1 MLTYDIVTSG
11 VEFLSNTTLRSL
23 MGLPT
28 APARISAS
36 ALIMVDLQ
44 NTYTRRVMELEGVE
58 AAMGRAASLLARFRN
73 SGRPVIHIVHDAGA
87 GSPYDLTADI
97 GQIIAEVAPRDG
109 EPVIA
114 KNYPSSFEKTDL
126 DAQLKALGIS
136 NIVLAGFMT
145 HMCINSTARAGFNL
159 GYSPTI
165 IANTTA
171 TRALPVVGGGD
182 VSALAVHQSA
192 LAAVADLFALV
203 MPDVADLAD

>member
-1 MLTYDIVTSG
+1 M
-11 VEFLSNTTLRSL
+11 SNATLRSL

-44 NTYTRRVMELEGVE
+44 NTYTQGVMRLEGVE
-58 AAMGRAASLLARFRN
+58 VAIGRAASLLERFRN
-73 SGRPVIHIVHDAGA
+73 SGRPVIHIVHDAGV
-87 GSPYDLTADI
+87 GSLYDLTTDI
-97 GQIIAEVAPRDG
+97 VQIIAEVAPRDG

-165 IANTTA
+165 IASTTA
-171 TRALPVVGGGD
+171 TRALPVVGRGD
-182 VSALAVHQSA
+182 VPASAVHQSA

-203 MPDVADLAD
+203 MPDVAYLAD

>member
-1 MLTYDIVTSG
+1 M
-11 VEFLSNTTLRSL
+11 SNATLRSL

-28 APARISAS
+28 APAGIGES

-44 NTYTRRVMELEGVE
+44 NTYTHGVMALEGAD
-58 AAMGRAASLLARFRN
+58 AAVGNAAALLARFREA
-73 SGRPVIHIVHDAGA
+73 GRPVIHIVHDAGP
-87 GSPYDLTADI
+87 GSPYDLTADV
-97 GQIIAEVAPRDG
+97 GQIITAVAPRDG

-126 DAQLKALGIS
+126 DDQLKALGVS

-165 IANTTA
+165 VASTTA

-182 VSALAVHQSA
+182 VPAQSIHQGA

-203 MPDVADLAD
+203 VPDVGDLPD

>member
-1 MLTYDIVTSG
+1 M
-11 VEFLSNTTLRSL
+11 SNTTLRSL
-23 MGLPT
+23 MGLAT
-28 APARISAS
+28 NPAGINQS

-44 NTYTRRVMELEGVE
+44 NTYTKGVMQLEGVE
-58 AAMGRAASLLARFRN
+58 VAVEQAALLLARFRN
-73 SGRPVIHIVHDAGA
+73 AGRPVIHIVHDAGV
-87 GSPYDLTADI
+87 GSPYDLTAEV
-97 GQIIAEVAPRDG
+97 GQIIADVAPRAG
-109 EPVIA
+109 EAVIA

-126 DAQLKALGIS
+126 DAQLKALGMS

-165 IANTTA
+165 IASTTA

-182 VSALAVHQSA
+182 VPAQAVHQSA

-203 MPDVADLAD
+203 LPDVGDLAD

>member
-1 MLTYDIVTSG
+1 M
-11 VEFLSNTTLRSL
+11 SNTTLRSL

-44 NTYTRRVMELEGVE
+44 NTYTRGVMELEGLE
-58 AAMGRAASLLARFRN
+58 AAVGRAASLLARFRN

-97 GQIIAEVAPRDG
+97 GQIIAEVAPRDE

-171 TRALPVVGGGD
+171 TRALPVVGGED

>member
-1 MLTYDIVTSG
+1 M
-11 VEFLSNTTLRSL
+11 SNTTLRRL

-28 APARISAS
+28 DPVGVNES

-44 NTYTRRVMELEGVE
+44 NTYTHGVMRLEGVE
-58 AAMGRAASLLARFRN
+58 AAVDRAALLLARFR
-73 SGRPVIHIVHDAGA
+73 SAGRPVIHIVHDAGV
-87 GSPYDLTADI
+87 GSPYDLTADV
-97 GQIIAEVAPRDG
+97 GQIIANVAPLAG
-109 EPVIA
+109 EAVIA

-126 DAQLKALGIS
+126 DAQLKALDIS

-165 IANTTA
+165 IASTTA

-182 VSALAVHQSA
+182 VPAQSVHQSA

-203 MPDVADLAD
+203 VPDVADLAD

>member
-1 MLTYDIVTSG
+1 M
-11 VEFLSNTTLRSL
+11 SNTTLRSL

-28 APARISAS
+28 NPAGIDES

-44 NTYTRRVMELEGVE
+44 NTYTQGVMQLDGVE
-58 AAMGRAASLLARFRN
+58 AAVDRAAALLVRFRGA
-73 SGRPVIHIVHDAGA
+73 GRPIIHIVHDAGV
-87 GSPYDLTADI
+87 GSPYDLTVDI
-97 GQIIAEVAPRDG
+97 GQIIAAVAPLKG

-126 DAQLKALGIS
+126 NDQLKALGVS

-165 IANTTA
+165 IASTTA

-182 VSALAVHQSA
+182 VPAQSVHQSA

-203 MPDVADLAD
+203 VPDVADLAD

>member
-1 MLTYDIVTSG
+1 MP
-11 VEFLSNTTLRSL
+11 NTTLRTL
-23 MGLPT
+23 MGLP
-28 APARISAS
+28 AEPAGLSSS

-44 NTYTRRVMELEGVE
+44 NTYTQGVMELEGVH
-58 AAMGRAASLLARFRN
+58 AAVGQASALLARFRDA
-73 SGRPVIHIVHDAGA
+73 GRPVIHIIHDAGA
-87 GSPYDLTADI
+87 GSPYDINAEI
-97 GQIIAEVAPRDG
+97 GQIIADVAPQPG

-126 DAQLKALGIS
+126 DDQLKTLGVT

-165 IANTTA
+165 IASTTA
-171 TRALPVVGGGD
+171 TRALPVVGGSD
-182 VSALAVHQSA
+182 VSAKDVHQGA

-203 MPDVADLAD
+203 VPDVADLPD